1 MYATWH
7 IGRVARETGLSIH
20 AIRFYERE
28 GLLKPPVRSEGRFRV
43 FDEAGVRDLKFI
55 RKAHELGFTLA
66 EIRELLILRRGS
78 PRACS
83 HVRDLLSKALRR
95 VNEKVNEL
103 IRLQN
108 ELKRGLRKCNRD
120 LKQAGEEREEFC
132 PVLEELEVASRDRGP
147 QMK

>member
-1 MYATWH
+1 MAGWH
-7 IGRVARETGLSIH
+7 IGRVAREIGISIH
-20 AIRFYERE
+20 TIRFYERM
-28 GLLKPPVRSEGRFRV
+28 GLLKPPVRTRGRFRV
-43 FDEAGVRDLKFI
+43 FDEAAVRDLKFI

-83 HVRDLLSKALRR
+83 HVRDLLSQALQR

-108 ELKRGLRKCNRD
+108 ELKRGLRKCKRD

-132 PVLEELEVASRDRGP
+132 PVLEELEVATRDRSP
-147 QMK
+147 QRK